1 MKHENHSIGYS
12 QIVKLKGKKGKEAKN
27 KMKEMGKVRRKRE
40 NSGDLDDN
48 TLEIP
53 AGGIIVRPK
62 VRPC

>member
-1 MKHENHSIGYS
+1 
-12 QIVKLKGKKGKEAKN
+12 
-27 KMKEMGKVRRKRE
+27 MKEMGKVRRKRK

-53 AGGIIVRPK
+53 TGGIIMRPK